1 MINTVVAPIYLT
13 MIRKTKKNKNISLNM
28 NWYRNVHFIEN
39 NNIKIMF
46 LNHITPQI
54 EGLLFTGP
62 VALEYNLY
70 WSRLSD
76 LDNWSSVV
84 TKFFQD
90 ALKDAGCIID
100 DNFHHIKKNTYEV
113 VGQDKVNPRFEITI
127 SPYVPKNTT
136 SHS

>member
-1 MINTVVAPIYLT
+1 
-13 MIRKTKKNKNISLNM
+13 
-28 NWYRNVHFIEN
+28 
-39 NNIKIMF
+39 MF

-54 EGLLFTGP
+54 KWLSFIWPIE
-62 VALEYNLY
+62 LEYKLY

-90 ALKDAGCIID
+90 ALKEAWCIID

-113 VGQDKVNPRFEITI
+113 MDQDKKNPRFEITI
-127 SPYVPKNTT
+127 NSYIK
-136 SHS
+136 